1 MNWDAIG
8 AIGELAGGV
17 AVIATLIYLA
27 IQVKHSKALL
37 ERNESIALSQMYQ
50 ARADARMNVVL
61 AQAQSEKAELI
72 SSVMGRPDLVDQLEG
87 EDREIVRQFMIATIV
102 HQDNILY
109 QASLGLLNATMRDMY
124 SLVGPNVP
132 VWEKLDVNLT
142 SLVQE
147 CYDTCSDEDAKLN

>member
-8 AIGELAGGV
+8 AIGELVGGV

-72 SSVMGRPDLVDQLEG
+72 SSVMGRPDLVDRLEG

-124 SLVGPNVP
+124 RLVGPNVP
-132 VWEKLDVNLT
+132 VWKKLDIELT
-142 SLVQE
+142 SLIKE
-147 CYDTCSDEDAKLN
+147 CYDTYSDGDP